1 MEDDNVDA
9 IMDETAE
16 ILETAQEMTAEYVDY
31 VAEIVD
37 KTSNIDHTSLAVSYI
52 NMHICAKI
60 LMIK

>member
-16 ILETAQEMTAEYVDY
+16 ILEAAQEMTAEYVDY

-37 KTSNIDHTSLAVSYI
+37 KTANVDHTSLMVSYI
-52 NMHICAKI
+52 NTIYLQAN
-60 LMIK
+60 LY

>member
-9 IMDETAE
+9 IMEETAE

-37 KTSNIDHTSLAVSYI
+37 KTANVDHTSLVVSYI
-52 NMHICAKI
+52 NTI
-60 LMIK
+60 